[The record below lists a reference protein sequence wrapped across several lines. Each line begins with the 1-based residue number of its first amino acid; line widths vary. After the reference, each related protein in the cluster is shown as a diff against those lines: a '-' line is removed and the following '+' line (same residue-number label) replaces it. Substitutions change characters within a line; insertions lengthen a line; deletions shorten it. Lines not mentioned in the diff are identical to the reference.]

1 MRLTQIFTHYRE
13 PHQIAAINMLEDALP
28 DELLDRNA
36 EWIQCFY
43 SEPAPK
49 EPLIMVEK
57 P

>member
-1 MRLTQIFTHYRE
+1 VRLTKIFKHYSE
-13 PHQIAAINMLEDALP
+13 PHQIAAIQMLEDALP

-36 EWIQCFY
+36 DWIQCFY

>member
-1 MRLTQIFTHYRE
+1 VRLTKIFKHYCE

-36 EWIQCFY
+36 DWIQCFY
-43 SEPAPK
+43 SEPPAK
-49 EPLIMVEK
+49 EPLIMVKK